1 MTTVFRSPLS
11 ALSWWC
17 REMARR
23 DGLRAQ
29 PCDPRAVSAINGPKT
44 RAEDRLL
51 LLGLI
56 GDAIR
61 KVPAQQ
67 RRALLLVARD
77 GLTPVELA
85 AHLGC
90 SEWRASR
97 TLREGREMLGG
108 RLKKMGVLEQ

>member
-1 MTTVFRSPLS
+1 MS
-11 ALSWWC
+11 
-17 REMARR
+17 RR

-29 PCDPRAVSAINGPKT
+29 PCDPRAVSAINGPKSP
-44 RAEDRLL
+44 EDRLL

-67 RRALLLVARD
+67 RRALFLAVRD

-85 AHLGC
+85 THLGC
-90 SEWRASR
+90 SEWVANR
-97 TLREGREMLGG
+97 TLREGWEMLGR
-108 RLKKMGVLEQ
+108 RLRHVGVVT